1 MATLAEALSIALDLH
16 QAGRLDEAETLYRR
30 ILTAAPGQPDALHLS
45 GVLAGQRGRTD
56 QGIALIQKA
65 IALTPSAAD
74 CRINLADLLR
84 RTGRLAQAAALYR
97 QALTL
102 RPDRDDA
109 LAALALTAA
118 RLGSGQ
124 TPATQAANWYRL
136 ALAIRPDFVDVVGN
150 LIGLCEADAALTL
163 LSRRIRLRADTDALA
178 ARAARRHQTQDSAG
192 AQADLRA
199 ALALAP
205 DRADLWQEL
214 GESLHGDE
222 AFSDAV
228 SALSRAAALAPHR
241 SPVRPRLGLL
251 LRTVGRLAEAADQ
264 YRRVLADNP
273 DHSAVRSALWEVE
286 RALGLHAAYHGHE
299 GQDAFVHRTFFPD
312 RTGGV
317 FLDIGAYDGVTW
329 SNTLFFEREL
339 GWTGLCVEA
348 SPTRFAALA
357 RNRPGPNLN
366 IALANREGEAEF
378 LDILDGPAMMGGLS
392 ETFDPGQ
399 RAFVDTLI
407 HDKRLITVPVRRLGA
422 VLAEHGITHVQYCSI
437 DTEGAERSIIESI
450 DFSRVTIDVFSLEN
464 PPEDPGL
471 RALMDGLGY
480 ERVCRFFGGDEVYA
494 RRGLHRH
501 PPSPAS
507 SMG

>member
-56 QGIALIQKA
+56 QAIAWIQKA

-84 RTGRLAQAAALYR
+84 RSGRLAQAAALYR

-102 RPDRDDA
+102 RPDRDD
-109 LAALALTAA
+109 
-118 RLGSGQ
+118 
-124 TPATQAANWYRL
+124 
-136 ALAIRPDFVDVVGN
+136 
-150 LIGLCEADAALTL
+150 
-163 LSRRIRLRADTDALA
+163 
-178 ARAARRHQTQDSAG
+178 
-192 AQADLRA
+192 
-199 ALALAP
+199 
-205 DRADLWQEL
+205 
-214 GESLHGDE
+214 
-222 AFSDAV
+222 
-228 SALSRAAALAPHR
+228 
-241 SPVRPRLGLL
+241 
-251 LRTVGRLAEAADQ
+251 
-264 YRRVLADNP
+264 
-273 DHSAVRSALWEVE
+273 
-286 RALGLHAAYHGHE
+286 
-299 GQDAFVHRTFFPD
+299 
-312 RTGGV
+312 
-317 FLDIGAYDGVTW
+317 
-329 SNTLFFEREL
+329 
-339 GWTGLCVEA
+339 
-348 SPTRFAALA
+348 ALA

-407 HDKRLITVPVRRLGA
+407 HDMRLITVPVRRLGA
-422 VLAEHGITHVQYCSI
+422 VLADHGITHVQYCSI

-450 DFSRVTIDVFSLEN
+450 DFSRITIDVFSLEN
-464 PPEDPGL
+464 PQEDPGL

-480 ERVCRFFGGDEVYA
+480 DRVCRFFGGDEVYA

-501 PPSPAS
+501 PSSSAS
-507 SMG
+507 NAG